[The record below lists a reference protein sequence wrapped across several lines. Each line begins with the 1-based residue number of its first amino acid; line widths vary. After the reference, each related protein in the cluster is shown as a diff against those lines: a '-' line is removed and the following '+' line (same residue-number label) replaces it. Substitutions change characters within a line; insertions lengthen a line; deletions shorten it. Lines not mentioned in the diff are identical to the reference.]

1 MENAGKPEKRIVAK
15 GGASL
20 ADIDRIVERK
30 RKWQEKNE
38 IGVSSKSPPIKT
50 DLGIEVDAVYTPA
63 DIRDEDYLKDLGF
76 PGEYPFTRGPYP
88 EMSRHKPWR
97 YSVFTGFDTPEET
110 NKRWKFLY
118 EAGQPSFSIVY
129 DLPSH
134 MGFDP
139 DDTIGE
145 VEVGKVG
152 IPICNVDDIETLF
165 KDLPMGKYPFYGNM
179 ETLAAM
185 IVAMYIA
192 AGKKRGIAEAD
203 LPGSI
208 SNDPLTTTA
217 SKSTVVFPVRHSFRL
232 ACDLIEYACK
242 NMPRFYPLQVKGVN
256 IAEGGCSIAQ
266 EAGFVLSNACCYID
280 ECLRRGVDIDNVA
293 PKITAFFATTP
304 HLFEEVAKYR
314 AFRRIWARLMKEKYE
329 AKTNSAMAFKFTA
342 IACPLWLQ
350 FEEPELNLVR
360 AAIMGL
366 AEALGGAQA
375 TPHPGHDEV
384 FAIPT
389 ERSQN
394 LALGTQQILAEET
407 NITKTVDP
415 LGGSYYVEWLT
426 DQMEKKII
434 EVMNDVEAH
443 GGALNAL
450 ESGYTK
456 SEIMNFYARV
466 DKEIES
472 GQRVIVRRN
481 KYRVTEEKDPREM
494 LILHTPN
501 EEAVKR
507 YVEGVKRLKRER
519 DNSQVESC
527 LVRLEEAAKGEDN
540 LMPYLIESAEAY
552 ATLGEMTKA
561 LKKVFGEFKAPAII
575 PVI

>member
-1 MENAGKPEKRIVAK
+1 MVDDSRI
-15 GGASL
+15 
-20 ADIDRIVERK
+20 DEEK
-30 RKWQEKNE
+30 RKWLEKNK
-38 IGVSSKSPPIKT
+38 IGVSPKSPPVKT
-50 DLGIEVDAVYTPA
+50 DLGIEVEAVYTPM
-63 DIRDEDYLKDLGF
+63 DIRHKDYLKDLGF

-88 EMSRHKPWR
+88 EMSRHRPWR

-118 EAGQPSFSIVY
+118 EAGQPAFNIVY

-139 DDTIGE
+139 DDPVAEGE
-145 VEVGKVG
+145 VGRVG
-152 IPICNVDDIETLF
+152 IPICSADDIDIAF

-203 LPGSI
+203 LPGNI
-208 SNDPLTTTA
+208 SNDPLSTSA
-217 SKSTVVFPVRHSFRL
+217 SKSTVVFPIRHSFRL
-232 ACDLIEYACK
+232 ACDLLEYACK
-242 NMPRFYPLQVKGVN
+242 NMPKFYPCNIKGVN
-256 IAEGGCSIAQ
+256 MSEGGASMAQ
-266 EAGFVLSNACCYID
+266 EMGFSFSHACCFID
-280 ECLRRGVDIDNVA
+280 ECLRRGLDIDDVA
-293 PKITAFFATTP
+293 PGVTFFLATTP
-304 HLFEEVAKYR
+304 HIFEEVAKYR
-314 AFRRIWARLMKEKYE
+314 ASRRLWARLMKEKYG
-329 AKTNSAMAFKFTA
+329 ARDQRSLALKFTA

-360 AAIMGL
+360 GTVMGL

-407 NITKTVDP
+407 NISKTVDP

-426 DQMEKKII
+426 DQIEEKINQVMS
-434 EVMNDVEAH
+434 EVESH

-456 SEIMNFYARV
+456 REILNYYIQVER
-466 DKEIES
+466 EIER
-472 GQRVIVRRN
+472 GERVIVRRN
-481 KYRVTEEKDPREM
+481 KYLVQEEKDPREM
-494 LILHTPN
+494 LTLHTPN
-501 EEAVKR
+501 EEAVGKYIER
-507 YVEGVKRLKRER
+507 VKRLRRER
-519 DNSQVESC
+519 DNSLVESC
-527 LVRLEEAAKGEDN
+527 LARLRDAARGTDN
-540 LMPYLIESAEAY
+540 LMPYIIEAAEAY
-552 ATLGEMTKA
+552 ATLGEMTKV
-561 LKKVFGEFKAPAII
+561 LKEVFGDFKAP
-575 PVI
+575 VIVPAV

>member
-1 MENAGKPEKRIVAK
+1 MADELEKIKTEERRWEEENK
-15 GGASL
+15 
-20 ADIDRIVERK
+20 
-30 RKWQEKNE
+30 
-38 IGVSSKSPPIKT
+38 IGVSPKSPKVHT
-50 DLGIEVDAVYTPA
+50 DLGLEVKAVYTPA
-63 DIRDEDYLKDLGF
+63 DIQHVDYLRNIGF

-118 EAGQPSFSIVY
+118 EAGQPAFNIVY

-134 MGFDP
+134 MGLDP
-139 DDTIGE
+139 DDPMAEGE
-145 VEVGKVG
+145 VGRVG
-152 IPICNVDDIETLF
+152 IPICSVDDIETAF

-179 ETLAAM
+179 ETLAAI

-208 SNDPLTTTA
+208 SNDPLSTAA
-217 SKSTVVFPVRHSFRL
+217 SKSTVVFPVKNSFRL

-242 NMPRFYPLQVKGVN
+242 NMPHFYPLQVKGVN
-256 IAEGGCSIAQ
+256 ISEGGCSIAQ
-266 EAGFVLSNACCYID
+266 EAGFVLANACCYVD
-280 ECLRRGVDIDNVA
+280 ECLRRGVNIDDVA

-304 HLFEEVAKYR
+304 HLFEEASKYR
-314 AFRRIWARLMKEKYE
+314 AFRRIWARLMKEKYG
-329 AKTNSAMAFKFTA
+329 AKTNSAMAFKFTT

-360 AAIMGL
+360 ATIMGL
-366 AEALGGAQA
+366 AQALGGAQA

-384 FAIPT
+384 FAIPS

-407 NITKTVDP
+407 NVTKTVDP

-426 DQMEKKII
+426 DQIEKKII
-434 EVMNDVEAH
+434 EVINAVEAH
-443 GGALNAL
+443 GGALTAL
-450 ESGYTK
+450 ESGYIKREIINYYTK
-456 SEIMNFYARV
+456 INR
-466 DKEIES
+466 EIES
-472 GQRVIVRRN
+472 GERVIVRRN
-481 KYRVTEEKDPREM
+481 KYRVKEEKDPREM
-494 LILHTPN
+494 LALHTPN
-501 EEAVKR
+501 EEAVRR
-507 YVEGVKRLKRER
+507 YIEQVKKLKRER
-519 DNSQVESC
+519 NNSRVESC
-527 LVRLEEAAKGEDN
+527 LIRLKEAAKGKEN

-552 ATLGEMTKA
+552 ATLGEITKA
-561 LKKVFGEFKAPAII
+561 LKETFGEFKAPAII
-575 PVI
+575 PI